1 MSDNEADDN
10 TLTKPKKQRSEKQIA
25 ATQRMREALQKRQE
39 ENNISAAAK
48 PLGKKEVLKMLK
60 DKLNS
65 AREPSEEIDVESE
78 EEPEVVEPV
87 KPVAKE
93 KKAAPAPVVVAKE
106 KPKEK
111 FKEKPKEK
119 PQKKAPK
126 YIESDSESEEE
137 IIVVKKK
144 KKPKKKTVIIEESS
158 DEEEEIIPIQREKKK
173 KQVPPPVESDD
184 EEQLPTRHTRS
195 QQNKIAKIGV
205 ATPVKKVQA
214 THFFMD

>member
-25 ATQRMREALQKRQE
+25 ATQRMREALQKRQDE
-39 ENNISAAAK
+39 FAAK
-48 PLGKKEVLKMLK
+48 KQPEPPKVNKKEVLKILK
-60 DKLNS
+60 EKLN
-65 AREPSEEIDVESE
+65 AAKEPSEETDVESE
-78 EEPEVVEPV
+78 EEPEPI

-106 KPKEK
+106 KPKK
-111 FKEKPKEK
+111 T
-119 PQKKAPK
+119 PK
-126 YIESDSESEEE
+126 YVEPDSESEEE

-144 KKPKKKTVIIEESS
+144 KKPKKKTIIVEESS
-158 DEEEEIIPIQREKKK
+158 SEEEEPIPIQREKKK

-205 ATPVKKVQA
+205 ATSVKKQQS

>member
-25 ATQRMREALQKRQE
+25 ATQRMREALQKRQDE
-39 ENNISAAAK
+39 FAAK
-48 PLGKKEVLKMLK
+48 KQPEPPKVNKKEVLKILK
-60 DKLNS
+60 EKLN
-65 AREPSEEIDVESE
+65 AAKEPSEETDVESE
-78 EEPEVVEPV
+78 EEPEPQPV
-87 KPVAKE
+87 KPVVKE

-106 KPKEK
+106 KPK
-111 FKEKPKEK
+111 
-119 PQKKAPK
+119 KAPK
-126 YIESDSESEEE
+126 YVEPDSESEEE

-144 KKPKKKTVIIEESS
+144 KKPKKKTIIVEESS
-158 DEEEEIIPIQREKKK
+158 SEEEEPIPIQREKKK

-205 ATPVKKVQA
+205 ATSVKKQQS

>member
-25 ATQRMREALQKRQE
+25 ATQRMREALQKRQDE
-39 ENNISAAAK
+39 FAAK
-48 PLGKKEVLKMLK
+48 KQPEPPKVNKKEVLKILK
-60 DKLNS
+60 EKLN
-65 AREPSEEIDVESE
+65 AAKEPSEETDVESE
-78 EEPEVVEPV
+78 EEPEPQPV

-93 KKAAPAPVVVAKE
+93 KKAVPAPVVVAKE
-106 KPKEK
+106 KPKK
-111 FKEKPKEK
+111 I
-119 PQKKAPK
+119 PK
-126 YIESDSESEEE
+126 YVEPDSESEEE

-144 KKPKKKTVIIEESS
+144 KKPKKKTIIVEESS
-158 DEEEEIIPIQREKKK
+158 SEEEEPIPIQREKKK

-205 ATPVKKVQA
+205 ATSVKKPQT

>member
-25 ATQRMREALQKRQE
+25 ATQRMREALQKRQDE
-39 ENNISAAAK
+39 FAAK
-48 PLGKKEVLKMLK
+48 KQPEPPKVNKKEVLKILK
-60 DKLNS
+60 EKLN
-65 AREPSEEIDVESE
+65 AAKEPSEETDVESE
-78 EEPEVVEPV
+78 EEPEPQPV

-106 KPKEK
+106 KPKK
-111 FKEKPKEK
+111 T
-119 PQKKAPK
+119 PK
-126 YIESDSESEEE
+126 YVEPDSESEEE

-144 KKPKKKTVIIEESS
+144 KKPKKKTIIVEESS
-158 DEEEEIIPIQREKKK
+158 SEEEEPIPIQREKKK